1 MGYELKIKIGRVG
14 NPRPISRKE
23 NRTTFLTDITID
35 LVCCGE
41 DSNITKLAEQSFS
54 VYAQPKVQY
63 FKGDEAINEDSY
75 GSVPSLVPLDKVIE
89 ALKKDIKK
97 EDYRRFRWALA
108 TLESVAKTD
117 NGNPM
122 KEFSAIFV
130 GH

>member
-1 MGYELKIKIGRVG
+1 MGYELTIKIGRIG
-14 NPRPISRKE
+14 NPRPISSTE

-35 LVCCGE
+35 LACCGE

-54 VYAQPKVQY
+54 VYAQPKIQY

-75 GSVPSLVPLDKVIE
+75 GSAPSLVPLEKVIE

-108 TLESVAKTD
+108 TLEAVDKLD
-117 NGNPM
+117 DGKPC
-122 KEFSAIFV
+122 KEFNAIFE

>member
-23 NRTTFLTDITID
+23 NRTSFLADITID
-35 LVCCGE
+35 LACCG
-41 DSNITKLAEQSFS
+41 DSNIAKIAEQSFS
-54 VYAQPKVQY
+54 VYAQPKIQY
-63 FKGDEAINEDSY
+63 YEGDHTITEDAC
-75 GSVPSLVPLDKVIE
+75 GSKPSLVPLEKIIE

-108 TLESVAKTD
+108 TLESVSSLD

-122 KEFSAIFV
+122 KEFGAIFI

>member
-14 NPRPISRKE
+14 NTRPIPRKE
-23 NRTTFLTDITID
+23 NRTSFLADITID
-35 LVCCGE
+35 LACCG
-41 DSNITKLAEQSFS
+41 DSNIAKIAEESFRADA
-54 VYAQPKVQY
+54 YPKMFWY
-63 FKGDEAINEDSY
+63 EGDERITEDAC
-75 GSVPSLVPLDKVIE
+75 GSEPSLVPLEKIIE

-108 TLESVAKTD
+108 TLESVAQLD

-122 KEFSAIFV
+122 KEFNAIFI